1 MIRDN
6 KILSLFDSIHWPVA
20 RLTFRENDSK
30 DTKKIENSTGF
41 EQKPRFTPR
50 TKSRIFSILQFFII
64 FLHYNLL
71 RIMKRGKRRRIRIFI
86 EKKYLRIRLNLQF
99 EFVANNLLRVSS
111 LSWNKRRYSKG
122 KEHRM
127 CACYT
132 SGPEGRKVA
141 PVLCNRIVWPL
152 WARVLYKLH
161 DFFDCVICTYVNRT
175 LFLNCGTRKRTNEK
189 SRAKFINVSWCSWIP
204 SNIY

>member
-1 MIRDN
+1 MTQKIRKKL
-6 KILSLFDSIHWPVA
+6 KIVQASSKNLDLFQERNQESFLFCNFLLFFYVIICYESW
-20 RLTFRENDSK
+20 REGK
-30 DTKKIENSTGF
+30 DDKNFCRKKISENPIKFAVRVG
-41 EQKPRFTPR
+41 R
-50 TKSRIFSILQFFII
+50 
-64 FLHYNLL
+64 
-71 RIMKRGKRRRIRIFI
+71 
-86 EKKYLRIRLNLQF
+86 
-99 EFVANNLLRVSS
+99 FVANNLLRVSS

-189 SRAKFINVSWCSWIP
+189 SRAKFINVSWCFWIP
-204 SNIY
+204 SNID

>member
-30 DTKKIENSTGF
+30 DTKKIENTGF

-111 LSWNKRRYSKG
+111 LSWNKRRYSKS